1 MKQLELQW
9 PRNQAPALPAGAWPF
24 EPSAPFAAALRQL
37 LAATA
42 GLPLAGWE
50 VSCRL
55 SPDGATANRLLL
67 GLSTEAVARHR
78 LQALPQELGMPA
90 ALSRGFLHELPH
102 ARRILLAAE
111 QGAQG
116 VERKVYHEF
125 VQPRPDAADL
135 PDALAMRGRKWRG
148 NGRQQALR
156 CTDYLRPGLSAAD
169 LQRWLRERAGQGD
182 ALAPALALV
191 GRAVDLALGASP
203 AVPDLLTVTEA
214 PSPRLSCCVRLYDSG
229 LRLKALRPALSGLAR
244 AWNLSPAWLARLPE
258 QRRLGWLAAGLDAGG
273 HPFLTLYGE
282 SSLADARLAIALG
295 AFDEHS

>member
-9 PRNQAPALPAGAWPF
+9 SRAQVPALPVGAWPF
-24 EPSAPFAAALRQL
+24 ETSAPFAGALRQL
-37 LAATA
+37 LTATS

-55 SPDGATANRLLL
+55 SPDGASANRLLL

-78 LQALPQELGMPA
+78 LQALPQKLGMPA
-90 ALSRGFLHELPH
+90 ALTRGFLHELPH

-111 QGAQG
+111 QGTQG
-116 VERKVYHEF
+116 VECKAYHEF
-125 VQPRPDAADL
+125 FQSLPDGADL
-135 PDALAMRGRKWRG
+135 PVALAMRGRKWRG
-148 NGRQQALR
+148 NGRHQALR
-156 CTDYLRPGLSAAD
+156 CTDYLRPGLSVPE
-169 LQRWLRERAGQGD
+169 LQRWLRERASQGD

-203 AVPDLLTVTEA
+203 AAPDVLTVTEA
-214 PSPRLSCCVRLYDSG
+214 PSPRLSFCVRLYESG
-229 LRLKALRPALSGLAR
+229 LRLQALRPALSSLAQ
-244 AWNLSPAWLARLPE
+244 AWNLSTAWLARLPE

-282 SSLADARLAIALG
+282 ASLADARLAIALG